1 MSNFT
6 MYVTHILIK
15 RNLDVLSR
23 LIYNLNNLPTA
34 MEHPAIFSRCNREKM
49 EKKTHMRRGIV
60 VIETLFFQP
69 RASDG
74 DGQVFGILPIV
85 HGMEEHCIFRCVS
98 RRHER
103 NSIPPAL
110 KPARC
115 IPGEHATKILHGVR
129 MNLFKRDLA
138 MVNNPA
144 DTIEF
149 VSKPDKY
156 IRVRLTHRN

>member
-1 MSNFT
+1 MRT
-6 MYVTHILIK
+6 LLYPI
-15 RNLDVLSR
+15 R
-23 LIYNLNNLPTA
+23 IYSEA
-34 MEHPAIFSRCNREKM
+34 D
-49 EKKTHMRRGIV
+49 MRRGIV